1 MGRGAVFRVLCSLFS
16 RSLSRRQVNRVVP
29 DGFGVAY
36 ITGFDSTFPS
46 VWLTPFLSLCNR
58 KTNVM
63 GMNKLYA
70 VYFHVAGED
79 AERGIRGRDSACS
92 GEPLFPVLPRFRVV
106 PRLGHRENCS
116 YSC

>member
-1 MGRGAVFRVLCSLFS
+1 MGGSAVFRVLCSLFS

-46 VWLTPFLSLCNR
+46 VWLTPFLSLCSR
-58 KTNVM
+58 KPDIM
-63 GMNKLYA
+63 GMNRLFA

-92 GEPLFPVLPRFRVV
+92 GGPLFPVLPPVRTKARA
-106 PRLGHRENCS
+106 S
-116 YSC
+116 